1 MRFKPQIGVLIKT
14 TFITSVAFLL
24 LLSALLTTRVG
35 LVAQQPKS
43 YTPAA
48 GANTFSADDDKAIR
62 QVIRGIEDSWNAH
75 DMKAYGKLFSEDAE
89 FINVVGMHWRGRKA
103 IVEAHAAFHETS
115 FKNHSIKTDAVEIR
129 SLGERHAIAVVTTT
143 NDSFKTPAGQVIP
156 KRQNLQTYVLTKGPD
171 GWKIAH
177 GHNVPVD
184 PDAAQFDPV
193 NKSKK

>member
-1 MRFKPQIGVLIKT
+1 
-14 TFITSVAFLL
+14 VAFLL
-24 LLSALLTTRVG
+24 LPGAFLTTRVS
-35 LVAQQPKS
+35 LVAQQPKLD
-43 YTPAA
+43 TPAG
-48 GANTFSADDDKAIR
+48 GASALSPGDDKAIR

-75 DMKAYGKLFSEDAE
+75 DMKAYGKMFSEDAE

-103 IVEAHAAFHETS
+103 IVAAHAAYHETS
-115 FKNHSIKTDAVEIR
+115 FKNHNLKTDAVEIR

-143 NDSFKTPAGQVIP
+143 NDSFKTPGGQVIP